1 MSNEVVLAGRKQL
14 TTRLQEDI
22 ITIER
27 SRKRKLRELYA
38 VATCDGPIPLPAF
51 LDLDAPLRDALPA
64 ERAFLTLNDI
74 KEGLQEHTIPSRR
87 KLRSDTPRT
96 PVGIDKSTAAARA
109 GAPLPDYS
117 QRDVRESLQER
128 PKTDASYNTGPL
140 YGNNKAGAA
149 VERPLSR
156 TPPRGLQD
164 GKAAGARRKSVPRED
179 ALRPDRV
186 VATKAATTTT
196 ELLDA
201 AVEETLDDA
210 VFNASRPPAPAR
222 DEAPSRETLEKEQ
235 VVKKAEPTPD
245 TPGVDPNVAIPKS
258 AEDAAQLP
266 GLIVNG
272 ANDPSHKPST
282 VHLPPQEVQEVGMKE
297 REEQRHAIR
306 EERPVDTAAARLA
319 LEVPAQHDR
328 QAQADVASSPGSTVG
343 PLSATTSAHHH
354 ETSADTSPD
363 NEAHHYDT
371 EAAEEKVIAETP
383 PELAPSQEEVRAK
396 DAHDRILKSQID
408 VAREHILGSSP
419 TAADTQLLEEQAAAD
434 STVPGKEGDARPA
447 KSEVDGRQPAV
458 RELAGAPET
467 ANELMD
473 DEKDDQDEVVG
484 VPTPD
489 EEVPEPVAEVVE
501 APKEEIVLQPPV
513 EEAEPMDVDVPEP
526 APAKGKEV
534 EQAAPA
540 PEPMDVTEPTEPA
553 PAKPEEPKE
562 PSSERA
568 TSTAVSTPSIER
580 MTTRVASGAMRH
592 KSVSEILGETPRP
605 SSANTPERTPGRALA
620 EADSNIPSG
629 MSTPKSTSS
638 RMRSLTERAREKER
652 SKLSTVVFAKQPA
665 TKDVKTS
672 ALVSATAKP
681 QGTEYPDYFMPLI
694 NAQSYSAIRGYQS
707 LESLLASAHKTITTT
722 NAALPFQEA
731 QAQKIIRR
739 IHSLQNH
746 DKWSL
751 RQPKRSP
758 EPIRPTTHWDELLK
772 EARWMRTDFR
782 EERKWKTALARRAA
796 HECAAWVNGDQ
807 EQREVLV
814 RKVGVMESVEGGDEM
829 VVDGGEVEVAPVAE
843 GGADAGEVADVG
855 VDTDAEVSHPTPD
868 LVPSS
873 DNDTPLDEFDDEPRI
888 SLLETVAPTAI
899 FSLDNDDLVFGLS
912 RSAASDKLL
921 QELPMYGAPLKV
933 HQSDLPTSEVDPD
946 ASWRKPYLPLSKYI
960 EGKIRFTDEPPPRKK
975 SRYEYA
981 EESDEEDEV
990 VFGER
995 TQRKPQ
1001 EPLQV
1006 DVALFN
1012 PENKHIR
1019 DRIHAGH
1026 QFRPPSEFPMPLQS
1040 FFENRH
1046 PSQWTWAEDD
1056 ELKQLVREYQYNWS
1070 LISSMLT
1077 SKGVYYTS
1085 AERRTP
1091 WECFERWIHLE
1102 GLPADM
1108 QKTHYFRAY
1117 NSRLEAAQR
1126 SLLLQ
1131 IQAQAAQPPPAVG
1144 AAPIRQVRRSTTSV
1158 RVERRRNQK
1167 HLTLVDSMRKVAKKR
1182 ETTAQ
1187 KQQQAQS
1194 LANMRKAND
1203 APAQP
1208 INKHTPAQFSKIK
1221 HDREQAILEQK
1232 ARLVQQ
1238 QEAHR
1243 RAQAQALR
1251 NQQPNMQMAYQ
1262 GVQQGQQRNMNAPP
1276 PPNMGNNAQQN
1287 RPANLSVP
1295 GQNQHHPQQQG
1306 MQQQLPN
1313 GMGAPMPM
1321 PNLHPGMGPM
1331 PLKGV
1336 PQQQQAQMGM
1346 PGMPPSHRLPAP
1358 NATPDL
1364 SLVMQAQ
1371 RISQQQ
1377 RAAVQ
1382 MQQHGGGGGG
1392 GGTMHSSPP
1401 NAIRGLPNM
1410 GGAGGGV
1417 NQQQQQ
1423 AFMPPN
1429 GMSPSPMQH
1438 FAGSPAGAGANSP
1451 AAAAAAAAAGLQGS
1465 PRLNPQYA
1473 QLEASYRAKF
1483 PAATQEQ
1490 VRKMVADALGNA
1502 QRQAAMHA
1510 AAGGNVGVG
1519 GMGGL
1524 GGMQG
1529 NSPVQYAQMLRAQ
1542 QERQAAAAAA
1552 QGMQGGQ
1559 GGQGQGGKQGQGQ
1572 QGGQQ
1577 GQGQQGQQGQGQGMQ
1592 GQQQGMGQQ
1601 QQQQGGGGGGLQPQ
1615 QMQQQRSGSAT
1626 SAGTK

>member
-14 TTRLQEDI
+14 TTSRENDI
-22 ITIER
+22 DLIER

-51 LDLDAPLRDALPA
+51 LDLNAPISEATPA

-74 KEGLQEHTIPSRR
+74 KEGLILKEHTIPSRR
-87 KLRSDTPRT
+87 RLRSDAPRAS
-96 PVGIDKSTAAARA
+96 VGIDKSSLVSRA
-109 GAPLPDYS
+109 SAPLDYA
-117 QRDVRESLQER
+117 QRDGRESLQER

-140 YGNNKAGAA
+140 YAKAPAT

-156 TPPRGLQD
+156 TTPPRGLQD
-164 GKAAGARRKSVPRED
+164 GKAAGPRRKSIPREE
-179 ALRPDRV
+179 ALRIDRAV
-186 VATKAATTTT
+186 TTKVQTPTA
-196 ELLDA
+196 LLDA
-201 AVEETLDDA
+201 AVDETLGDA
-210 VFNASRPPAPAR
+210 IYNANNPPAPTK
-222 DEAPSRETLEKEQ
+222 DDAPTREMLEKDH
-235 VVKKAEPTPD
+235 VVKKAEATPD

-266 GLIVNG
+266 DLIVNG
-272 ANDPSHKPST
+272 ANDPTHKPST
-282 VHLPPQEVQEVGMKE
+282 VHLPPQEAQEAAIKE
-297 REEQRHAIR
+297 REDQRHAVR
-306 EERPVDTAAARLA
+306 EERSVDTAAARLA
-319 LEVPAQHDR
+319 LEVPAQHER
-328 QAQADVASSPGSTVG
+328 QVQADVASSPGSTVG

-363 NEAHHYDT
+363 NEAHHYDQ
-371 EAAEEKVIAETP
+371 EVAEEKVVPETP
-383 PELAPSQEEVRAK
+383 PELAPTQEEVREK

-419 TAADTQLLEEQAAAD
+419 TAADTQLLEEQAAAA
-434 STVPGKEGDARPA
+434 STIPGKEGAAARPA
-447 KSEVDGRQPAV
+447 KAEVDGRQPEV

-473 DEKDDQDEVVG
+473 DEKEDQDEVVG

-489 EEVPEPVAEVVE
+489 EKVPEPMPAAVE
-501 APKEEIVLQPPV
+501 ALKKETVPQPA
-513 EEAEPMDVDVPEP
+513 EEVPEPMDVDVPEP
-526 APAKGKEV
+526 AQAKGKEV

-540 PEPMDVTEPTEPA
+540 PEPMDVTEPATTA

-562 PSSERA
+562 PSAERA

-605 SSANTPERTPGRALA
+605 SSLNTPERTPGRALA
-620 EADSNIPSG
+620 ETDSNLPSG
-629 MSTPKSTSS
+629 VSTPKSTTS

-652 SKLSTVVFAKQPA
+652 SKLSTVVFAKQPV
-665 TKDVKTS
+665 TKDTKTS
-672 ALVSATAKP
+672 ALISANAKP

-694 NAQSYSAIRGYQS
+694 NAQSYTAIRGYQT
-707 LESLLASAHKTITTT
+707 LEALLASAHKTITTT

-796 HECAAWVNGDQ
+796 WECAMWVNGDQ
-807 EQREVLV
+807 EVREGLV
-814 RKVGVMESVEGGDEM
+814 RKVKVGVLESVEGGEEM
-829 VVDGGEVEVAPVAE
+829 VVDAE
-843 GGADAGEVADVG
+843 GEVAGEANAEDEVAADAM

-981 EESDEEDEV
+981 EESDDEDEV

-1077 SKGVYYTS
+1077 SKGVYYTA

-1144 AAPIRQVRRSTTSV
+1144 SAPPRQIRRSTTSV

-1203 APAQP
+1203 TPVQP

-1243 RAQAQALR
+1243 RAQVIALR
-1251 NQQPNMQMAYQ
+1251 NQQPNMQMGYPAGQ
-1262 GVQQGQQRNMNAPP
+1262 NQQQRGNPNMNAPP
-1276 PPNMGNNAQQN
+1276 PPNMGGNNNPQN

-1295 GQNQHHPQQQG
+1295 GQHHPQQQQQQQQG
-1306 MQQQLPN
+1306 MQQLPN
-1313 GMGAPMPM
+1313 GMGAPGMPM
-1321 PNLHPGMGPM
+1321 PNLHPGMGGPM

-1336 PQQQQAQMGM
+1336 PQQAQMGM
-1346 PGMPPSHRLPAP
+1346 QGMPMGPAHRLPAP

-1382 MQQHGGGGGG
+1382 MQQHQGGGGVQ
-1392 GGTMHSSPP
+1392 TMHSSPP

-1410 GGAGGGV
+1410 GGVPGQQQQGFMPTNGMSP
-1417 NQQQQQ
+1417 NPMQQQQQ
-1423 AFMPPN
+1423 Q
-1429 GMSPSPMQH
+1429 QH
-1438 FAGSPAGAGANSP
+1438 FAGSPPNSAAGV
-1451 AAAAAAAAAGLQGS
+1451 AGLQGS

-1483 PAATQEQ
+1483 PTATPEQ

-1510 AAGGNVGVG
+1510 AAGGGVQ
-1519 GMGGL
+1519 
-1524 GGMQG
+1524 GMQG
-1529 NSPVQYAQMLRAQ
+1529 SSPVQYAQMLRAQ
-1542 QERQAAAAAA
+1542 QERQAAAVAA
-1552 QGMQGGQ
+1552 QGMQNQGQ
-1559 GGQGQGGKQGQGQ
+1559 GGQQGQGQ
-1572 QGGQQ
+1572 GQGQGQQ
-1577 GQGQQGQQGQGQGMQ
+1577 GQGQQGQQGQGQGQQQGGMQ

-1601 QQQQGGGGGGLQPQ
+1601 QQGGGGLQPQ

>member
-1 MSNEVVLAGRKQL
+1 MK
-14 TTRLQEDI
+14 
-22 ITIER
+22 
-27 SRKRKLRELYA
+27 
-38 VATCDGPIPLPAF
+38 
-51 LDLDAPLRDALPA
+51 
-64 ERAFLTLNDI
+64 
-74 KEGLQEHTIPSRR
+74 EHTIPLRR
-87 KLRSDTPRT
+87 SLRSDGPRASA
-96 PVGIDKSTAAARA
+96 GIDKAALAARA
-109 GAPLPDYS
+109 GAPDYG
-117 QRDVRESLQER
+117 QRDGRESLQER

-140 YGNNKAGAA
+140 YTKAGATA
-149 VERPLSR
+149 ERPLSR

-164 GKAAGARRKSVPRED
+164 GKAAGPRRKSIPRED
-179 ALRPDRV
+179 ALRPDRAV
-186 VATKAATTTT
+186 PTKGTTA
-196 ELLDA
+196 LLDA
-201 AVEETLDDA
+201 AVDETLDDA
-210 VFNASRPPAPAR
+210 IFNANNPPAPTKDDAPTR
-222 DEAPSRETLEKEQ
+222 EALEKEH
-235 VVKKAEPTPD
+235 VVKMAEPTPD

-266 GLIVNG
+266 GLVVNG
-272 ANDPSHKPST
+272 ANDPSHKPSV
-282 VHLPPQEVQEVGMKE
+282 VHLPPQEAQEEGMKE
-297 REEQRHAIR
+297 REDQRHAAR
-306 EERPVDTAAARLA
+306 EERSVDTAAARLA
-319 LEVPAQHDR
+319 LEVPAQHER
-328 QAQADVASSPGSTVG
+328 QAQADAASSPGSTVG

-363 NEAHHYDT
+363 NEAHHYDNGV
-371 EAAEEKVIAETP
+371 AEEKVIPETP
-383 PELAPSQEEVRAK
+383 PELAPSQKEVREK
-396 DAHDRILKSQID
+396 DAHDRILKSQMD

-419 TAADTQLLEEQAAAD
+419 TAADTQLLEEQAAAA
-434 STVPGKEGDARPA
+434 SVPGKEAGARPA
-447 KSEVDGRQPAV
+447 KSEVDGRQPEV

-489 EEVPEPVAEVVE
+489 EKVPEPAPGAVE
-501 APKEEIVLQPPV
+501 APKEETVPAPV

-526 APAKGKEV
+526 APAKEEEV

-540 PEPMDVTEPTEPA
+540 PEPMDVTEPAKPA

-562 PSSERA
+562 PSSERTTA
-568 TSTAVSTPSIER
+568 TPVSTPSIER

-605 SSANTPERTPGRALA
+605 NAMNTPERTPGRALA
-620 EADSNIPSG
+620 EADSNLPSG
-629 MSTPKSTSS
+629 TSTPRSASS
-638 RMRSLTERAREKER
+638 RMKSLTERAREKER
-652 SKLSTVVFAKQPA
+652 SKLSTVVFAKQPV
-665 TKDVKTS
+665 TKDTKTS

-694 NAQSYSAIRGYQS
+694 NAQSYSTIRGYQT
-707 LESLLASAHKTITTT
+707 LEALLASAHKTITTT

-796 HECAAWVNGDQ
+796 YECALWVNGDQ
-807 EQREVLV
+807 EQRDVLM
-814 RKVGVMESVEGGDEM
+814 RKVVVLESVEEGDETM
-829 VVDGGEVEVAPVAE
+829 
-843 GGADAGEVADVG
+843 ADAGEVEATAEANADVG
-855 VDTDAEVSHPTPD
+855 DAEAPADVNVDTDAEVSHPTPD

-899 FSLDNDDLVFGLS
+899 FSLDNEDLVFGLS

-981 EESDEEDEV
+981 EESDDEDEV

-1077 SKGVYYTS
+1077 SKGVYYTA

-1144 AAPIRQVRRSTTSV
+1144 SAPVRQIRRSTTSV

-1194 LANMRKAND
+1194 LANMRKSND
-1203 APAQP
+1203 APVQP

-1232 ARLVQQ
+1232 ARLLQQ

-1243 RAQAQALR
+1243 R
-1251 NQQPNMQMAYQ
+1251 
-1262 GVQQGQQRNMNAPP
+1262 
-1276 PPNMGNNAQQN
+1276 
-1287 RPANLSVP
+1287 
-1295 GQNQHHPQQQG
+1295 
-1306 MQQQLPN
+1306 
-1313 GMGAPMPM
+1313 
-1321 PNLHPGMGPM
+1321 
-1331 PLKGV
+1331 
-1336 PQQQQAQMGM
+1336 
-1346 PGMPPSHRLPAP
+1346 
-1358 NATPDL
+1358 
-1364 SLVMQAQ
+1364 
-1371 RISQQQ
+1371 
-1377 RAAVQ
+1377 
-1382 MQQHGGGGGG
+1382 
-1392 GGTMHSSPP
+1392 
-1401 NAIRGLPNM
+1401 
-1410 GGAGGGV
+1410 
-1417 NQQQQQ
+1417 
-1423 AFMPPN
+1423 
-1429 GMSPSPMQH
+1429 
-1438 FAGSPAGAGANSP
+1438 
-1451 AAAAAAAAAGLQGS
+1451 
-1465 PRLNPQYA
+1465 
-1473 QLEASYRAKF
+1473 
-1483 PAATQEQ
+1483 
-1490 VRKMVADALGNA
+1490 VR
-1502 QRQAAMHA
+1502 
-1510 AAGGNVGVG
+1510 
-1519 GMGGL
+1519 
-1524 GGMQG
+1524 
-1529 NSPVQYAQMLRAQ
+1529 
-1542 QERQAAAAAA
+1542 
-1552 QGMQGGQ
+1552 
-1559 GGQGQGGKQGQGQ
+1559 
-1572 QGGQQ
+1572 
-1577 GQGQQGQQGQGQGMQ
+1577 
-1592 GQQQGMGQQ
+1592 
-1601 QQQQGGGGGGLQPQ
+1601 
-1615 QMQQQRSGSAT
+1615 
-1626 SAGTK
+1626 

>member
-1 MSNEVVLAGRKQL
+1 
-14 TTRLQEDI
+14 
-22 ITIER
+22 
-27 SRKRKLRELYA
+27 
-38 VATCDGPIPLPAF
+38 
-51 LDLDAPLRDALPA
+51 
-64 ERAFLTLNDI
+64 
-74 KEGLQEHTIPSRR
+74 
-87 KLRSDTPRT
+87 
-96 PVGIDKSTAAARA
+96 
-109 GAPLPDYS
+109 
-117 QRDVRESLQER
+117 
-128 PKTDASYNTGPL
+128 
-140 YGNNKAGAA
+140 
-149 VERPLSR
+149 
-156 TPPRGLQD
+156 
-164 GKAAGARRKSVPRED
+164 
-179 ALRPDRV
+179 
-186 VATKAATTTT
+186 
-196 ELLDA
+196 LLDA
-201 AVEETLDDA
+201 AVDETLDDA
-210 VFNASRPPAPAR
+210 IFNANNPPAPTKDDAPTR
-222 DEAPSRETLEKEQ
+222 EALEKEH
-235 VVKKAEPTPD
+235 VVNKAEPTPD

-266 GLIVNG
+266 GLVVNG
-272 ANDPSHKPST
+272 TNDPTHKPST
-282 VHLPPQEVQEVGMKE
+282 VHLPPQEVQEEGMKE
-297 REEQRHAIR
+297 REDQRHATR
-306 EERPVDTAAARLA
+306 EERPVDTAVARLA

-363 NEAHHYDT
+363 NEAHHYDA
-371 EAAEEKVIAETP
+371 EVAEEKVIPETP
-383 PELAPSQEEVRAK
+383 PELAPSQEEVREK

-419 TAADTQLLEEQAAAD
+419 TAADTQLLEEQAAAA
-434 STVPGKEGDARPA
+434 SVPGTEPGAARPA
-447 KSEVDGRQPAV
+447 KAEADGRQPEV

-473 DEKDDQDEVVG
+473 DEKEDQDEVVG

-489 EEVPEPVAEVVE
+489 ENVPEPAPEVVE
-501 APKEEIVLQPPV
+501 APKEESVPQPV
-513 EEAEPMDVDVPEP
+513 EEVEPMDVDVPEP
-526 APAKGKEV
+526 TPAKGKEV
-534 EQAAPA
+534 EQAVPA
-540 PEPMDVTEPTEPA
+540 PEPMEVAEPA
-553 PAKPEEPKE
+553 KPEPAKPEEPKE
-562 PSSERA
+562 PSTERA
-568 TSTAVSTPSIER
+568 TSTSVSTPSIER

-592 KSVSEILGETPRP
+592 KSVSEILGETPR
-605 SSANTPERTPGRALA
+605 AMNTPDRTPGRALA
-620 EADSNIPSG
+620 EADSNVPSG
-629 MSTPKSTSS
+629 VSTPRSASS
-638 RMRSLTERAREKER
+638 RMKSLTERAREKER

-665 TKDVKTS
+665 TKDTKAS

-694 NAQSYSAIRGYQS
+694 NAQSYSTIRGYQT
-707 LESLLASAHKTITTT
+707 LEALLASAHKTITTT

-796 HECAAWVNGDQ
+796 YECALWVNGDQ
-807 EQREVLV
+807 EQRDVLM
-814 RKVGVMESVEGGDEM
+814 RKVGVVESVEQVDETMADVGDVE
-829 VVDGGEVEVAPVAE
+829 VPTEAEAGAEAEAAGEVEATAE
-843 GGADAGEVADVG
+843 VN

-981 EESDEEDEV
+981 EESDDEDEV

-995 TQRKPQ
+995 TQRKAQ

-1077 SKGVYYTS
+1077 SKGVYYTA

-1144 AAPIRQVRRSTTSV
+1144 SAPVRQIRRSTTSV

-1203 APAQP
+1203 TPTQP
-1208 INKHTPAQFSKIK
+1208 INKHTPQQFSKIK
-1221 HDREQAILEQK
+1221 YDREQAILEQK

-1243 RAQAQALR
+1243 R
-1251 NQQPNMQMAYQ
+1251 
-1262 GVQQGQQRNMNAPP
+1262 
-1276 PPNMGNNAQQN
+1276 
-1287 RPANLSVP
+1287 
-1295 GQNQHHPQQQG
+1295 
-1306 MQQQLPN
+1306 
-1313 GMGAPMPM
+1313 
-1321 PNLHPGMGPM
+1321 
-1331 PLKGV
+1331 
-1336 PQQQQAQMGM
+1336 
-1346 PGMPPSHRLPAP
+1346 
-1358 NATPDL
+1358 
-1364 SLVMQAQ
+1364 
-1371 RISQQQ
+1371 
-1377 RAAVQ
+1377 
-1382 MQQHGGGGGG
+1382 
-1392 GGTMHSSPP
+1392 
-1401 NAIRGLPNM
+1401 
-1410 GGAGGGV
+1410 
-1417 NQQQQQ
+1417 
-1423 AFMPPN
+1423 
-1429 GMSPSPMQH
+1429 
-1438 FAGSPAGAGANSP
+1438 
-1451 AAAAAAAAAGLQGS
+1451 
-1465 PRLNPQYA
+1465 
-1473 QLEASYRAKF
+1473 
-1483 PAATQEQ
+1483 
-1490 VRKMVADALGNA
+1490 VR
-1502 QRQAAMHA
+1502 
-1510 AAGGNVGVG
+1510 
-1519 GMGGL
+1519 
-1524 GGMQG
+1524 
-1529 NSPVQYAQMLRAQ
+1529 
-1542 QERQAAAAAA
+1542 
-1552 QGMQGGQ
+1552 
-1559 GGQGQGGKQGQGQ
+1559 
-1572 QGGQQ
+1572 
-1577 GQGQQGQQGQGQGMQ
+1577 
-1592 GQQQGMGQQ
+1592 
-1601 QQQQGGGGGGLQPQ
+1601 
-1615 QMQQQRSGSAT
+1615 
-1626 SAGTK
+1626 

>member
-1 MSNEVVLAGRKQL
+1 M
-14 TTRLQEDI
+14 
-22 ITIER
+22 
-27 SRKRKLRELYA
+27 
-38 VATCDGPIPLPAF
+38 
-51 LDLDAPLRDALPA
+51 
-64 ERAFLTLNDI
+64 
-74 KEGLQEHTIPSRR
+74 
-87 KLRSDTPRT
+87 
-96 PVGIDKSTAAARA
+96 GIDKSTAAGARA
-109 GAPLPDYS
+109 VAPPPQPDYA
-117 QRDVRESLQER
+117 QRDGRESLQER

-140 YGNNKAGAA
+140 YGKAAAA
-149 VERPLSR
+149 VEQQRPLSR
-156 TPPRGLQD
+156 TPPVGVQD
-164 GKAAGARRKSVPRED
+164 GKVAVVGARRKSVPRED
-179 ALRPDRV
+179 ALRPERV
-186 VATKAATTTT
+186 VATKGTTTT
-196 ELLDA
+196 ALLDA

-210 VFNASRPPAPAR
+210 MVNASIPPAPTK
-222 DEAPSRETLEKEQ
+222 DDAPSRETLEKDHI
-235 VVKKAEPTPD
+235 VKKAEPTPD

-258 AEDAAQLP
+258 PEDAAQLP
-266 GLIVNG
+266 GLILNG

-282 VHLPPQEVQEVGMKE
+282 VHLPPQEAQELGMKE
-297 REEQRHAIR
+297 REEQRHAAR
-306 EERPVDTAAARLA
+306 EERPVDTVAARLA

-371 EAAEEKVIAETP
+371 EAAEEKVIPETP
-383 PELAPSQEEVRAK
+383 PELAPSQEEVREK
-396 DAHDRILKSQID
+396 DAHDRILKSQMN

-419 TAADTQLLEEQAAAD
+419 TAADTQLLEEQAAAA
-434 STVPGKEGDARPA
+434 STVPGKEGGARPA
-447 KSEVDGRQPAV
+447 KSEVDGRQPEV
-458 RELAGAPET
+458 RELTGAPET
-467 ANELMD
+467 ASELMD

-489 EEVPEPVAEVVE
+489 EKVPEPAPEAVE
-501 APKEEIVLQPPV
+501 APKEEIVPQPV
-513 EEAEPMDVDVPEP
+513 EGTEPMDVDVPEP

-540 PEPMDVTEPTEPA
+540 PEPMDVTEPTKPA
-553 PAKPEEPKE
+553 PAKSEEPKE
-562 PSSERA
+562 PSSERT
-568 TSTAVSTPSIER
+568 TSTSVSTPSIER

-605 SSANTPERTPGRALA
+605 SSTSTPERTPGRALA
-620 EADSNIPSG
+620 EADSNLPSG
-629 MSTPKSTSS
+629 VSTPKSTSS
-638 RMRSLTERAREKER
+638 RVRSLTERAREKER

-694 NAQSYSAIRGYQS
+694 NAQSYSAIRGYQT

-758 EPIRPTTHWDELLK
+758 EPVRPTTHWDELLK

-796 HECAAWVNGDQ
+796 QECAAWVNGDQ
-807 EQREVLV
+807 EQRDVLV
-814 RKVGVMESVEGGDEM
+814 RKVGAVEEGGKGEEM
-829 VVDGGEVEVAPVAE
+829 VVDGGEGEGTVEV
-843 GGADAGEVADVG
+843 EVPADVG
-855 VDTDAEVSHPTPD
+855 VDTDAEISHPTPD

-981 EESDEEDEV
+981 EESDDEDEV

-1232 ARLVQQ
+1232 ARLLQQ

-1243 RAQAQALR
+1243 R
-1251 NQQPNMQMAYQ
+1251 
-1262 GVQQGQQRNMNAPP
+1262 VC
-1276 PPNMGNNAQQN
+1276 
-1287 RPANLSVP
+1287 
-1295 GQNQHHPQQQG
+1295 
-1306 MQQQLPN
+1306 
-1313 GMGAPMPM
+1313 
-1321 PNLHPGMGPM
+1321 
-1331 PLKGV
+1331 
-1336 PQQQQAQMGM
+1336 
-1346 PGMPPSHRLPAP
+1346 
-1358 NATPDL
+1358 
-1364 SLVMQAQ
+1364 
-1371 RISQQQ
+1371 
-1377 RAAVQ
+1377 
-1382 MQQHGGGGGG
+1382 
-1392 GGTMHSSPP
+1392 
-1401 NAIRGLPNM
+1401 
-1410 GGAGGGV
+1410 
-1417 NQQQQQ
+1417 
-1423 AFMPPN
+1423 
-1429 GMSPSPMQH
+1429 
-1438 FAGSPAGAGANSP
+1438 
-1451 AAAAAAAAAGLQGS
+1451 
-1465 PRLNPQYA
+1465 
-1473 QLEASYRAKF
+1473 
-1483 PAATQEQ
+1483 
-1490 VRKMVADALGNA
+1490 
-1502 QRQAAMHA
+1502 
-1510 AAGGNVGVG
+1510 
-1519 GMGGL
+1519 
-1524 GGMQG
+1524 
-1529 NSPVQYAQMLRAQ
+1529 
-1542 QERQAAAAAA
+1542 
-1552 QGMQGGQ
+1552 
-1559 GGQGQGGKQGQGQ
+1559 
-1572 QGGQQ
+1572 
-1577 GQGQQGQQGQGQGMQ
+1577 
-1592 GQQQGMGQQ
+1592 
-1601 QQQQGGGGGGLQPQ
+1601 
-1615 QMQQQRSGSAT
+1615 
-1626 SAGTK
+1626 

>member
-1 MSNEVVLAGRKQL
+1 MSNEVVLAARKQL
-14 TTRLQEDI
+14 TSSRENDI
-22 ITIER
+22 EIIER

-51 LDLDAPLRDALPA
+51 LDLNAPISEATPA
-64 ERAFLTLNDI
+64 ERAFLSLNDI
-74 KEGLQEHTIPSRR
+74 KEGLILKEHTIPSRR
-87 KLRSDTPRT
+87 RLRSDAPRT
-96 PVGIDKSTAAARA
+96 SVGIDKSSLAPRT
-109 GAPLPDYS
+109 GAPLDYA
-117 QRDVRESLQER
+117 QRDGRQSLQER

-140 YGNNKAGAA
+140 YVKVPATI
-149 VERPLSR
+149 ERPLSR

-164 GKAAGARRKSVPRED
+164 GKAAGARRKSIPREE
-179 ALRPDRV
+179 ALRIDRA
-186 VATKAATTTT
+186 VATNPTA
-196 ELLDA
+196 LLDA
-201 AVEETLDDA
+201 AVDETLGDA
-210 VFNASRPPAPAR
+210 IFNANNPPAPAKDDTPTR
-222 DEAPSRETLEKEQ
+222 EALEKDR
-235 VVKKAEPTPD
+235 VVKKAEATPD

-258 AEDAAQLP
+258 AKDAAQLP

-272 ANDPSHKPST
+272 ANDSTHKPST
-282 VHLPPQEVQEVGMKE
+282 VHLPPQEAQEAGMKE

-306 EERPVDTAAARLA
+306 EERPADAAAARLA

-328 QAQADVASSPGSTVG
+328 QTQADVASSPGSTVG

-363 NEAHHYDT
+363 NEAHHYDQ
-371 EAAEEKVIAETP
+371 EVAEEKVIPETP
-383 PELAPSQEEVRAK
+383 PELAPTQEEVREK
-396 DAHDRILKSQID
+396 DAHDRILKAQID

-419 TAADTQLLEEQAAAD
+419 TAADTQLLEEQAAAA
-434 STVPGKEGDARPA
+434 STIPGKEGAARPA
-447 KSEVDGRQPAV
+447 KAEVDGQQPEV
-458 RELAGAPET
+458 RELVGAPET

-473 DEKDDQDEVVG
+473 DEKDQDEVVG

-489 EEVPEPVAEVVE
+489 EKVPEPAAVE
-501 APKEEIVLQPPV
+501 ALRKETVPQPPA
-513 EEAEPMDVDVPEP
+513 EEVPEPMDVDVLEP
-526 APAKGKEV
+526 AQAKGKEV
-534 EQAAPA
+534 EQTAPA
-540 PEPMDVTEPTEPA
+540 PEPMEVTESTKPA

-568 TSTAVSTPSIER
+568 TSTSVSTPSIER

-605 SSANTPERTPGRALA
+605 SSMNTPERTPGRALA
-620 EADSNIPSG
+620 EADLNLPSG
-629 MSTPKSTSS
+629 TSTPKSASS

-652 SKLSTVVFAKQPA
+652 SKLSTVVFAKQPV
-665 TKDVKTS
+665 TKDTKTS

-694 NAQSYSAIRGYQS
+694 NAQSYSAIRGYQT
-707 LESLLASAHKTITTT
+707 LEALLASAHKTITTT
-722 NAALPFQEA
+722 NAALPFHEA

-796 HECAAWVNGDQ
+796 WECAAWVNGDQ
-807 EQREVLV
+807 EQRDVLQ
-814 RKVGVMESVEGGDEM
+814 RKVVVLESVERGDEM
-829 VVDGGEVEVAPVAE
+829 VVDAGDVEVEASAE
-843 GGADAGEVADVG
+843 AVADAGEVEVTADG
-855 VDTDAEVSHPTPD
+855 IVDTDAEMSHPTPD

-981 EESDEEDEV
+981 EESDDEDEV

-1077 SKGVYYTS
+1077 SKGVYYTA

-1117 NSRLEAAQR
+1117 NNRLEAAQR

-1144 AAPIRQVRRSTTSV
+1144 SAPPRQIRRSTTSL

-1203 APAQP
+1203 TPVQP

-1243 RAQAQALR
+1243 RAQVQALR
-1251 NQQPNMQMAYQ
+1251 NQQPNMQMGYPGGQ
-1262 GVQQGQQRNMNAPP
+1262 NQQQRGNPNMNAPP
-1276 PPNMGNNAQQN
+1276 PPNMGNNAQNN

-1295 GQNQHHPQQQG
+1295 GQNHHLQQQQQA
-1306 MQQQLPN
+1306 MQQLPN

-1321 PNLHPGMGPM
+1321 PNIHLG
-1331 PLKGV
+1331 
-1336 PQQQQAQMGM
+1336 
-1346 PGMPPSHRLPAP
+1346 
-1358 NATPDL
+1358 
-1364 SLVMQAQ
+1364 LVMQAQ

-1382 MQQHGGGGGG
+1382 IQQHQGGGGQQ
-1392 GGTMHSSPP
+1392 TMHSSPP

-1410 GGAGGGV
+1410 GAP
-1417 NQQQQQ
+1417 NQQQ
-1423 AFMPPN
+1423 AFMPTN
-1429 GMSPSPMQH
+1429 GMSPNPMQQQH
-1438 FAGSPAGAGANSP
+1438 FAGSPPNS
-1451 AAAAAAAAAGLQGS
+1451 AAAAALQGS

-1483 PAATQEQ
+1483 PAATPEQ

-1510 AAGGNVGVG
+1510 AAGGGVQ
-1519 GMGGL
+1519 
-1524 GGMQG
+1524 GMQG
-1529 NSPVQYAQMLRAQ
+1529 SSPVQYAQMLRAQ
-1542 QERQAAAAAA
+1542 QERQAAAVAA
-1552 QGMQGGQ
+1552 QGMQQGGGQQQGQGQGQQQQGQ
-1559 GGQGQGGKQGQGQ
+1559 GGQGQGGQGQGQ
-1572 QGGQQ
+1572 QGMQQ
-1577 GQGQQGQQGQGQGMQ
+1577 G

-1601 QQQQGGGGGGLQPQ
+1601 QGSGGLQPQ

>member
-1 MSNEVVLAGRKQL
+1 M
-14 TTRLQEDI
+14 
-22 ITIER
+22 
-27 SRKRKLRELYA
+27 
-38 VATCDGPIPLPAF
+38 
-51 LDLDAPLRDALPA
+51 
-64 ERAFLTLNDI
+64 
-74 KEGLQEHTIPSRR
+74 
-87 KLRSDTPRT
+87 
-96 PVGIDKSTAAARA
+96 
-109 GAPLPDYS
+109 
-117 QRDVRESLQER
+117 
-128 PKTDASYNTGPL
+128 
-140 YGNNKAGAA
+140 
-149 VERPLSR
+149 
-156 TPPRGLQD
+156 QD
-164 GKAAGARRKSVPRED
+164 GKAAGARRKSIPRED

-186 VATKAATTTT
+186 VATKGTTA
-196 ELLDA
+196 LLDA
-201 AVEETLDDA
+201 AVDETLDDA
-210 VFNASRPPAPAR
+210 IFNANNPPATPKDDAPTR
-222 DEAPSRETLEKEQ
+222 EALEKDH

-272 ANDPSHKPST
+272 ANDPTHKPSI

-297 REEQRHAIR
+297 REEQRHAVR
-306 EERPVDTAAARLA
+306 EERPVVTDAARLA

-363 NEAHHYDT
+363 NEAHHYDA
-371 EAAEEKVIAETP
+371 EVAEEKVIPETP
-383 PELAPSQEEVRAK
+383 PELAPSQEEVREK
-396 DAHDRILKSQID
+396 DAHDRILKSQMD

-419 TAADTQLLEEQAAAD
+419 TAADTQLLEEQAAAA
-434 STVPGKEGDARPA
+434 STIPGKEGGAPPA
-447 KSEVDGRQPAV
+447 KSEVDGRQPEV
-458 RELAGAPET
+458 RELTGAPET

-489 EEVPEPVAEVVE
+489 EKVPEPTPGAVE
-501 APKEEIVLQPPV
+501 TPKEESVPHPV

-526 APAKGKEV
+526 ALAKGKEV
-534 EQAAPA
+534 EEAAPA
-540 PEPMDVTEPTEPA
+540 PEPMDVTEPAKPA

-562 PSSERA
+562 PSSERT
-568 TSTAVSTPSIER
+568 TSTSVSTPSIER

-605 SSANTPERTPGRALA
+605 SSANTPDRTPGRALA
-620 EADSNIPSG
+620 EADSNLPSG
-629 MSTPKSTSS
+629 TSTPRSASS

-652 SKLSTVVFAKQPA
+652 SKLSTVVFAKQQA

-694 NAQSYSAIRGYQS
+694 NAQSYSATRGYQT
-707 LESLLASAHKTITTT
+707 LEALLASAHKTITTT

-796 HECAAWVNGDQ
+796 MECAAWVNGDQ
-807 EQREVLV
+807 EQRDVLV
-814 RKVGVMESVEGGDEM
+814 RKVGVLESVEQGDEM
-829 VVDGGEVEVAPVAE
+829 VVDGGDVEAPVEAD
-843 GGADAGEVADVG
+843 ADAGEAEAEAPADVN

-981 EESDEEDEV
+981 EESDDEDEV

-1077 SKGVYYTS
+1077 SKGVYYTA

-1144 AAPIRQVRRSTTSV
+1144 AAPPRQVRRSTTSV

-1203 APAQP
+1203 TPVQP

-1243 RAQAQALR
+1243 R
-1251 NQQPNMQMAYQ
+1251 
-1262 GVQQGQQRNMNAPP
+1262 
-1276 PPNMGNNAQQN
+1276 
-1287 RPANLSVP
+1287 
-1295 GQNQHHPQQQG
+1295 
-1306 MQQQLPN
+1306 
-1313 GMGAPMPM
+1313 
-1321 PNLHPGMGPM
+1321 
-1331 PLKGV
+1331 
-1336 PQQQQAQMGM
+1336 
-1346 PGMPPSHRLPAP
+1346 
-1358 NATPDL
+1358 
-1364 SLVMQAQ
+1364 
-1371 RISQQQ
+1371 
-1377 RAAVQ
+1377 
-1382 MQQHGGGGGG
+1382 
-1392 GGTMHSSPP
+1392 
-1401 NAIRGLPNM
+1401 
-1410 GGAGGGV
+1410 
-1417 NQQQQQ
+1417 
-1423 AFMPPN
+1423 
-1429 GMSPSPMQH
+1429 
-1438 FAGSPAGAGANSP
+1438 
-1451 AAAAAAAAAGLQGS
+1451 
-1465 PRLNPQYA
+1465 
-1473 QLEASYRAKF
+1473 
-1483 PAATQEQ
+1483 
-1490 VRKMVADALGNA
+1490 VR
-1502 QRQAAMHA
+1502 
-1510 AAGGNVGVG
+1510 
-1519 GMGGL
+1519 
-1524 GGMQG
+1524 
-1529 NSPVQYAQMLRAQ
+1529 
-1542 QERQAAAAAA
+1542 
-1552 QGMQGGQ
+1552 
-1559 GGQGQGGKQGQGQ
+1559 
-1572 QGGQQ
+1572 
-1577 GQGQQGQQGQGQGMQ
+1577 
-1592 GQQQGMGQQ
+1592 
-1601 QQQQGGGGGGLQPQ
+1601 
-1615 QMQQQRSGSAT
+1615 
-1626 SAGTK
+1626 

>member
-14 TTRLQEDI
+14 TSSRENDI
-22 ITIER
+22 EIIER

-51 LDLDAPLRDALPA
+51 LDLNAPISEATPQ

-74 KEGLQEHTIPSRR
+74 KEGLILKEHTIPSRR
-87 KLRSDTPRT
+87 RLRSDAPRAS
-96 PVGIDKSTAAARA
+96 VGIDKSSLTPRTS
-109 GAPLPDYS
+109 APLDYA
-117 QRDVRESLQER
+117 QRDGRESLQER

-140 YGNNKAGAA
+140 YAKAPAI

-156 TPPRGLQD
+156 TTPPRGLQD
-164 GKAAGARRKSVPRED
+164 GKAAAPVVGARRKSIPREE
-179 ALRPDRV
+179 ALRIDRA
-186 VATKAATTTT
+186 VATKGATPTPTA
-196 ELLDA
+196 LLDA
-201 AVEETLDDA
+201 AVDETLGDA
-210 VFNASRPPAPAR
+210 IYNANNPPAPTKDDAPTR
-222 DEAPSRETLEKEQ
+222 EALEKDR

-266 GLIVNG
+266 SLIVNG
-272 ANDPSHKPST
+272 ANDPTHKPST
-282 VHLPPQEVQEVGMKE
+282 VHLPSQEAQEAGMKE
-297 REEQRHAIR
+297 REEQRHAVR
-306 EERPVDTAAARLA
+306 EERPVDAAAAAARLA

-363 NEAHHYDT
+363 NEAHHYDQ
-371 EAAEEKVIAETP
+371 EVAEEKVIPETP
-383 PELAPSQEEVRAK
+383 PELAPTQEEVREK

-408 VAREHILGSSP
+408 VAREHILRSSP
-419 TAADTQLLEEQAAAD
+419 TAADTQLLEEQAAAA
-434 STVPGKEGDARPA
+434 STIPGKEGATARPA
-447 KSEVDGRQPAV
+447 KAEVDGRQPEV

-473 DEKDDQDEVVG
+473 DEKEDQDEVVG

-489 EEVPEPVAEVVE
+489 EKVPETTPAAVEALTKESVPQPAEEVP
-501 APKEEIVLQPPV
+501 
-513 EEAEPMDVDVPEP
+513 EPMDVDVPEP
-526 APAKGKEV
+526 AQAKGKEV

-540 PEPMDVTEPTEPA
+540 PEAIEVTEPTKPA
-553 PAKPEEPKE
+553 PAQPEEPKE
-562 PSSERA
+562 PSSER
-568 TSTAVSTPSIER
+568 TSVSTPSIER

-605 SSANTPERTPGRALA
+605 SSMNTPERTPGRALA
-620 EADSNIPSG
+620 ETDSNLPSG
-629 MSTPKSTSS
+629 TSTPKSASS

-652 SKLSTVVFAKQPA
+652 SKLSTVVFAKQPV
-665 TKDVKTS
+665 TKDTKTS

-694 NAQSYSAIRGYQS
+694 NAQSYSAIRGYQT
-707 LESLLASAHKTITTT
+707 LEALLASAHKTITTT

-796 HECAAWVNGDQ
+796 WECAVWVNGDQ
-807 EQREVLV
+807 EVREGLM
-814 RKVGVMESVEGGDEM
+814 RKVGVLESVEGGEEM
-829 VVDGGEVEVAPVAE
+829 VVDAEVEATGEAVAGDAE
-843 GGADAGEVADVG
+843 AEVPADAM

-975 SRYEYA
+975 SRYEYS
-981 EESDEEDEV
+981 EESDDEDEV

-1077 SKGVYYTS
+1077 SKGVYYTA

-1144 AAPIRQVRRSTTSV
+1144 SAPPRQIRRSTTSV

-1203 APAQP
+1203 TPVQP

-1243 RAQAQALR
+1243 RAQVQALR
-1251 NQQPNMQMAYQ
+1251 NQQPNMQMGYPGGQ
-1262 GVQQGQQRNMNAPP
+1262 NQQQQRGNPNMNAPP
-1276 PPNMGNNAQQN
+1276 PPNMGVNNNPQNN
-1287 RPANLSVP
+1287 RPTNLSVP
-1295 GQNQHHPQQQG
+1295 GQHHPQQQQQQQG
-1306 MQQQLPN
+1306 MQQLPN
-1313 GMGAPMPM
+1313 GMGAPGMPM
-1321 PNLHPGMGPM
+1321 PNLHPGMGGPM

-1336 PQQQQAQMGM
+1336 PQQAQMGM
-1346 PGMPPSHRLPAP
+1346 QGMPMGPAHRLPAP

-1382 MQQHGGGGGG
+1382 MQQHQGGAQ
-1392 GGTMHSSPP
+1392 TMHSSPP

-1410 GGAGGGV
+1410 GGGGPG
-1417 NQQQQQ
+1417 QQQQQ
-1423 AFMPPN
+1423 GFMPTN
-1429 GMSPSPMQH
+1429 GMSPNPMQQQQQH
-1438 FAGSPAGAGANSP
+1438 FAGSPP
-1451 AAAAAAAAAGLQGS
+1451 AAGVAGLQGS

-1483 PAATQEQ
+1483 PAATPEQ

-1510 AAGGNVGVG
+1510 AAGGGVQ
-1519 GMGGL
+1519 
-1524 GGMQG
+1524 GMQG
-1529 NSPVQYAQMLRAQ
+1529 SSPVQYAQMLRAQ
-1542 QERQAAAAAA
+1542 QERQAAAVAA
-1552 QGMQGGQ
+1552 QGMQGQGQQGGQ
-1559 GGQGQGGKQGQGQ
+1559 GGQGQGQGQQGQGGQGQGQ
-1572 QGGQQ
+1572 QGMQQ
-1577 GQGQQGQQGQGQGMQ
+1577 G

-1601 QQQQGGGGGGLQPQ
+1601 QGGGLQPQ